1 VFRKEKRELG
11 LFTEIA
17 NPRRIR
23 IAVCVIEHSPLIF
36 PHIFHALQTEP
47 QIKVRTPPLELGSR
61 GSVDICVFVVD
72 RRTIS
77 VPLSQLSLQIDVQY
91 PGAKV
96 LVIDHALSTKELCT
110 ILLSG
115 AQGFVSY
122 DEIESDLLAA
132 IRIVANGRLRIAP
145 EVLEVFSLYSRS
157 TLRRKRRNSLTER
170 ERSIAELVGR
180 QLSNKE
186 IASALQITESTVKF
200 IWAIFSASWEYGP
213 GNLSRSLFP
222 EKRPEAGHYWLEG
235 NGEDE
240 ARISRAYLP
249 DHSLSQRSY

>member
-1 VFRKEKRELG
+1 M
-11 LFTEIA
+11 FTQTA

-36 PHIFHALQTEP
+36 PHIFHVLQAEP
-47 QIKVRTPPLELGSR
+47 QIKVCSPPLELGNC

-91 PGAKV
+91 PGAKI

-115 AQGFVSY
+115 AHGFVSY
-122 DEIESDLLAA
+122 DEIESDLLVA
-132 IRIVANGRLRIAP
+132 IRAVANGRLRIAP

-157 TLRRKRRNSLTER
+157 TLKRKQRSSLTER
-170 ERSIAELVGR
+170 ERSIAEMVRR

-200 IWAIFSASWEYGP
+200 IWAIFPASWEYGP
-213 GNLSRSLFP
+213 GNLSPSLFP

-235 NGEDE
+235 NAEAE
-240 ARISRAYLP
+240 ARMSRTYLP
-249 DHSLSQRSY
+249 DHTLSQRSY